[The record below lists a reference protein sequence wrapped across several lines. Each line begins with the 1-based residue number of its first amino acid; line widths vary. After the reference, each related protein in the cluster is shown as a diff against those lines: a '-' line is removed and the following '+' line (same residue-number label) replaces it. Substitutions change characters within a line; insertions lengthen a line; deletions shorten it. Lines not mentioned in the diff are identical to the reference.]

1 MAPEAREDLTDN
13 APELSNLPLAGS
25 STKLLLEAE
34 ASQDSRAEAQA
45 LAREISGNGRVPKHH
60 CETLASLLAACCNYT
75 ARTSATPART
85 VRAATCSTG
94 PLLNSQATPVSSTSS
109 LTV

>member
-25 STKLLLEAE
+25 SIKLFLEAQ

-60 CETLASLLAACCNYT
+60 CETLASLLGHAVT
-75 ARTSATPART
+75 TLLGRARRQHEQCAQ
-85 VRAATCSTG
+85 
-94 PLLNSQATPVSSTSS
+94 LPVPQGRC
-109 LTV
+109 